1 MTIKIPLHQGTTSP
15 GGGNTIHSLA
25 SLRESQ
31 DNYNDNF
38 HLNNMQ
44 QNIEFIKSECKCCN
58 PTELGDYKV
67 RNRTTGAAC
76 ALWPLVLLPHGVLLQ
91 GLPLAR
97 SVAPGRCIFTIS
109 NLGQLFAKE
118 SVETWFCSPA
128 VVRHRAA
135 CANVRNRT
143 TGAACAPRPLALL
156 PHGSQPHGPTVARS
170 VAQGRCIFV
179 VACFAC
185 LRRRTVAPVC
195 ANVRNQTTEAACAPR
210 PLALEPLVLHGHWRN
225 PICIGFRKLRR

>member
-31 DNYNDNF
+31 DNYNDTF

-76 ALWPLVLLPHGVLLQ
+76 ALWPLALLPHGVLLQ
-91 GLPLAR
+91 GPPLAR

-109 NLGQLFAKE
+109 NLGQQE
-118 SVETWFCSPA
+118 C
-128 VVRHRAA
+128 
-135 CANVRNRT
+135 
-143 TGAACAPRPLALL
+143 
-156 PHGSQPHGPTVARS
+156 
-170 VAQGRCIFV
+170 
-179 VACFAC
+179 
-185 LRRRTVAPVC
+185 
-195 ANVRNQTTEAACAPR
+195 
-210 PLALEPLVLHGHWRN
+210 
-225 PICIGFRKLRR
+225 GFEV